1 MECLVC
7 QKPESETVRGIDHA
21 QFDCADCGVFQ
32 VTGTVMRTLDRGQWL
47 RTTAMQQWI
56 REQNALGVK
65 VPVIHSEIAEY
76 EGVIGP
82 LA

>member
-7 QKPESETVRGIDHA
+7 QTPEAETARDVDRA
-21 QFDCADCGVFQ
+21 RFDCADCGAFE
-32 VTGTVMRTLDRGQWL
+32 VTGTVMRILDRGQWL

-56 REQNALGVK
+56 REQHDLGVK

-76 EGVIGP
+76 EGITGP